1 MFIPALDRTDIIGL
15 SALQDLIKARV
26 NGMETWVRVEID
38 SHSESGGHH
47 DFGFIE
53 KSGKG
58 AELARARG
66 IIWRNNASI
75 ISRFQSATGKRL
87 DAGISVVVLVNV
99 NYDARF
105 GLSLIIRDIDESY
118 SIGLR
123 EQEKQ
128 ETIRKLTEAGLMNLQ
143 KETLGLPFLPSRIA
157 VISSSEAAGYGDFVK
172 HLSTNPYGFRYGLTL
187 FNSFMQGDY
196 APASII
202 SAIDTITAD
211 GSFDVVLI
219 LRGGGAESDLFCF
232 DDHSLGAAIAGCPV
246 PVLTAIGHERDYHI
260 ADMVAWEHFKTPT
273 ALADFMIDWV
283 RDVEA
288 DWEETVEN
296 IRQGLLERLV
306 YSSELEINRIV
317 DNIRFAFNA
326 NLNELDHRLAILET
340 GIRTADPRNVLS
352 QGYVL
357 ASDKK
362 GNLLRKA
369 SSRAAGDDFVL
380 RFSDGLWDCSIN
392 DVKINQ
398 P

>member
-26 NGMETWVRVEID
+26 SGMEMWVKVEID
-38 SHSESGGHH
+38 SHNESGGHH
-47 DFGFIE
+47 YFGLIE
-53 KSGKG
+53 KSVKG

-66 IIWRNNASI
+66 IIWRNNTSI

-123 EQEKQ
+123 ELEKQ

-172 HLSTNPYGFRYGLTL
+172 HLSTNPYGFRYDLTL

-202 SAIDTITAD
+202 SAIDTVTAD

-219 LRGGGAESDLFCF
+219 LRGGGAESDLFCY
-232 DDHSLGAAIAGCPV
+232 DDLALCEAIASCPL
-246 PVLTAIGHERDYHI
+246 PVLTAIGHERDFHI

-273 ALADFMIDWV
+273 ALADFLIDWV
-283 RDVEA
+283 HEA
-288 DWEETVEN
+288 EQVWMDAVAGIKEA
-296 IRQGLLERLV
+296 LMERLV
-306 YSSELEINRIV
+306 HSAEMETERCVS
-317 DNIRFAFNA
+317 NIRFALNA
-326 NLNELDHRLAILET
+326 GINELDHRLALIEAGIKAGDPRSILE
-340 GIRTADPRNVLS
+340 

-357 ASDKK
+357 ATDEK
-362 GNLLRKA
+362 GNVLKNAA
-369 SSRAAGDDFVL
+369 SGNIGDEFRL
-380 RFSDGLWDCSIN
+380 RFKDGQWFCTVN
-392 DVKINQ
+392 DVKTK
-398 P
+398 